1 MNIKKIDDLYKPN
14 VSSSNK
20 TGGKHGFKQIF
31 DRTLNEIN
39 PTPAP
44 GPIDDKINVIEQG
57 DKILNLLDD
66 YARQLT
72 DPGKTLKDI
81 GPLVD
86 RIEKE
91 VRLIE
96 TEAAAKVRDDQELE
110 TIIKDLSIT
119 ANVAVLKFQ
128 RGDYI

>member
-1 MNIKKIDDLYKPN
+1 MKPN
-14 VSSSNK
+14 LPSSKK
-20 TGGKHGFKQIF
+20 TGGNQEFKQIF

-39 PTPAP
+39 AP
-44 GPIDDKINVIEQG
+44 GPVDDKINVIEHG

-96 TEAAAKVRDDQELE
+96 TEAAAKVHDDQELQ

>member
-1 MNIKKIDDLYKPN
+1 MKISKIDDLFKPN
-14 VSSSNK
+14 LSSSNK
-20 TGGKHGFKQIF
+20 TDSNHGFKQIF

-39 PTPAP
+39 AP
-44 GPIDDKINVIEQG
+44 GPVDDKINVIEHG

-96 TEAAAKVRDDQELE
+96 TEAAAKVHDDQELQ

>member
-1 MNIKKIDDLYKPN
+1 MNISKIDDSFKPN
-14 VSSSNK
+14 LPSSKK
-20 TGGKHGFKQIF
+20 TDGNQEFKQIF

-39 PTPAP
+39 AP
-44 GPIDDKINVIEQG
+44 GPVDDKINVIEHG

-128 RGDYI
+128 RGEYI

>member
-1 MNIKKIDDLYKPN
+1 MKISKPEDLFKPN
-14 VSSSNK
+14 LSSPNK
-20 TGGKHGFKQIF
+20 TEGDKGFKQIF

-39 PTPAP
+39 TP
-44 GPIDDKINVIEQG
+44 GPVDDKINVIEHG

-86 RIEKE
+86 RIENE

-96 TEAAAKVRDDQELE
+96 TEAAAKVHDDKELE
-110 TIIKDLSIT
+110 TIIKDLSVT